1 MQTMKILAAVAVSPV
16 LLSAVVFAST
26 TNVELKGKPAMAPNR
41 AEIFAEAECG
51 APVFRVAA
59 EVQSWQDAL
68 AAKRLHER
76 SVTLVAAQSADCAE
90 TGR

>member
-1 MQTMKILAAVAVSPV
+1 MKTMKILAAVAVSPV

-26 TNVELKGKPAMAPNR
+26 TNVEMKGKPAVAPNR

-51 APVFRVAA
+51 APVFLVAG

-68 AAKRLHER
+68 AARRLHER
-76 SVTLVAAQSADCAE
+76 SVTLAAAQSGDCAE

>member
-1 MQTMKILAAVAVSPV
+1 MKTMKILAAVAVSPV

-26 TNVELKGKPAMAPNR
+26 TNVEMKGKPAVAPNR

-51 APVFRVAA
+51 APVFLVAG
-59 EVQSWQDAL
+59 VQSWQDAL

-76 SVTLVAAQSADCAE
+76 SVTLAADQSGDCAE
-90 TGR
+90 TGL